1 MILIDMSNINQPTFF
16 HLTILYIVLSS
27 LYFMGF
33 KSLLPLSINLTH
45 KQSEHSIIIDLIT
58 LFVGCLSFWY
68 SIILIFRFIIR
79 RILSYTDWIFDNPKS
94 PSFKTKL
101 WRLSSKMFLNP
112 TDQKLYDFQTYLP
125 KFPLQKLDKT
135 VSKYL
140 LSVKPLLSKEE
151 FDRHEELSLKFL
163 QREGLEL
170 QKALVSRHKS
180 TDNYVSQY
188 WEDFAYLTGK
198 CTFIVT
204 LFNLSK
210 SLPLYCI
217 AGRQTIDPTDDTSPN
232 PGLMLN
238 VSVSLHCPFGTP
250 QDFRQASRAASI
262 SHLQMCYR
270 HFVQTEK
277 FPPFTLAGTSVPL
290 CSEQYRRLYN
300 TTRRACREPID
311 QIMCYPSAMNGYIVV
326 YSKGRYLILG
336 LLTKLYYLLLLQ
348 FVDITK
354 LIVIRMENLSHR
366 NNWKRHFLQFL
377 QTTRQ

>member
-270 HFVQTEK
+270 HFVQT
-277 FPPFTLAGTSVPL
+277 
-290 CSEQYRRLYN
+290 
-300 TTRRACREPID
+300 
-311 QIMCYPSAMNGYIVV
+311 
-326 YSKGRYLILG
+326 
-336 LLTKLYYLLLLQ
+336 
-348 FVDITK
+348 
-354 LIVIRMENLSHR
+354 
-366 NNWKRHFLQFL
+366 
-377 QTTRQ
+377 